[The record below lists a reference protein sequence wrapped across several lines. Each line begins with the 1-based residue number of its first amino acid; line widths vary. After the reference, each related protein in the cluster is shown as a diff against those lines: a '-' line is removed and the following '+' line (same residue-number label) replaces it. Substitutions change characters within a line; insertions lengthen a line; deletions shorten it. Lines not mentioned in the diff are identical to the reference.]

1 MVVDQVK
8 EAETV
13 ITKKLA
19 RLQDF
24 VQKRVDSVDNNTRF
38 LLKYQQISIES
49 VTKRVKGLDKMFK
62 QTTEEVDEDFEQL
75 NDEQKEVLLQQKK
88 KKNEILQ
95 MLNS

>member
-1 MVVDQVK
+1 MVDQVK

-75 NDEQKEVLLQQKK
+75 NDEQKEVLLQ
-88 KKNEILQ
+88 
-95 MLNS
+95 